1 MTSLLE
7 LELEA
12 KKKKLDQAEMDRG
25 SDSPYVK
32 ELKTLSTALEEEDNH
47 PAPESSDRQHPD

>member
-32 ELKTLSTALEEEDNH
+32 ELKTLRTALEEEDNH